1 MDPKERERLVDSVLD
16 RALRP
21 QLVEPRPG
29 LEERI
34 LANLPTQPQRGPWWQ
49 WMWIPA
55 LAAAALLAVVIGM
68 RVLHREAP
76 APIES
81 KKTVQQPKQEI
92 AVRPE
97 PPARDSV
104 APRKEVATHSG
115 STSARKPRAEVV
127 AAALRQDLPR
137 QAVFPAPVPLTD
149 QERLLLALVNR
160 QRPEAEL
167 LAAEQQAQRERV
179 QKYFETGEVPETQ
192 PITAQPMR

>member
-1 MDPKERERLVDSVLD
+1 MNPEERERLVDSILD
-16 RALRP
+16 RALGP
-21 QLVEPRPG
+21 QIVEPREG

-34 LANLPTQPQRGPWWQ
+34 LAKLPAEPQRRRWWQ
-49 WMWIPA
+49 WMWLPA
-55 LAAAALLAVVIGM
+55 LAAAAILAVVIGM
-68 RVLHREAP
+68 RVLHRDAP

-81 KKTVQQPKQEI
+81 KKTVEQPKQEM

-97 PPARDSV
+97 LPTREAI
-104 APRKEVATHSG
+104 APRRAVATQ
-115 STSARKPRAEVV
+115 TRPKLAAKPKFAV
-127 AAALRQDLPR
+127 AAAQPQQALPR

-167 LAAEQQAQRERV
+167 LAAEQQAQREKV